1 MSCLKVRWRLHL
13 SVVLCEPVRG
23 WSCPKKWLVPSDVKE
38 TIFQT
43 WGESRQYF
51 EVLTIGILHMH
62 YSPEHDGPIMLLF
75 DPSHSH
81 HTSGHSL
88 MLRPTVTSSPMVQ
101 SRERQPILLTFK
113 GTSLKWDDESKMM
126 TLSHMWL
133 PRALEMWIDKQ
144 NCDQWKRTPG
154 FKDISKVKCLC
165 QLLSEILLWLHW
177 ELSGILK
184 VDSLLALW
192 LQLLEN

>member
-1 MSCLKVRWRLHL
+1 
-13 SVVLCEPVRG
+13 
-23 WSCPKKWLVPSDVKE
+23 
-38 TIFQT
+38 
-43 WGESRQYF
+43 
-51 EVLTIGILHMH
+51 
-62 YSPEHDGPIMLLF
+62 
-75 DPSHSH
+75 
-81 HTSGHSL
+81 
-88 MLRPTVTSSPMVQ
+88 
-101 SRERQPILLTFK
+101 
-113 GTSLKWDDESKMM
+113 
-126 TLSHMWL
+126 MWL